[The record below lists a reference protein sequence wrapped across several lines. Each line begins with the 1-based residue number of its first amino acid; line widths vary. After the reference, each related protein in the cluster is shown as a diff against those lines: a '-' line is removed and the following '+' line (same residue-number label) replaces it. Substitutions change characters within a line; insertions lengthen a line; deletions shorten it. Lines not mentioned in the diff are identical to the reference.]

1 MRGDELLDILEHI
14 DSDLIESADRKRKS
28 NWLRRTAVAACAVL
42 LLGFACL
49 PRRPA
54 NSPVPTVATT
64 TESPTSPSPPELLPN
79 QLPLA
84 DYTQSPEKLTG
95 IRVLG
100 NPAYAPGLP
109 QSSPPAFSF
118 DINMVVEARVIEILP
133 DLYTDLQTNRQYHL
147 LRMQTLGAVNVP
159 DMPDE
164 FLLRIYSYL
173 SPELD
178 RFDSLILSLEQ
189 VGGQNYP
196 LINETNSTVE
206 SFPNMFQVYCH
217 YAPHYGSVMAFTGG
231 ILDTSLWEMDGW
243 TVSASYLDGIL
254 SDSNG
259 HYPASKRS
267 SPEDVK
273 EAVWQSLNN
282 CECRPWRIICDFETI
297 DYVTPFQ
304 NGVFAHSTPGDATI
318 FTWYSYTRYIN
329 GFSTSEKILVKG
341 TGDISYEGEAFTQ
354 EELSKMPDL
363 SALLAK
369 LDLDTMTPPH
379 TTVQEDF
386 TLHNC
391 GAEGQY
397 MKVDGTVYGIV
408 KVSWYYLQPIENYSV
423 GYYDALFYLVQADG
437 TYREATRTELEAALG
452 RDLFE
457 SDPKYGV
464 GMELPLC

>member
-14 DSDLIESADRKRKS
+14 DSNLIESADRNRKS
-28 NWLRRTAVAACAVL
+28 SWLRWTAVAACAVL

-64 TESPTSPSPPELLPN
+64 TESPTAPSTPELLPN

-217 YAPHYGSVMAFTGG
+217 YAPPLRFRYGLHWRHTGHFPVG
-231 ILDTSLWEMDGW
+231 NGWLDCFRQLPGWYFVRFQRSLPRLQTIL
-243 TVSASYLDGIL
+243 
-254 SDSNG
+254 
-259 HYPASKRS
+259 PR
-267 SPEDVK
+267 
-273 EAVWQSLNN
+273 
-282 CECRPWRIICDFETI
+282 RR
-297 DYVTPFQ
+297 
-304 NGVFAHSTPGDATI
+304 
-318 FTWYSYTRYIN
+318 
-329 GFSTSEKILVKG
+329 KG
-341 TGDISYEGEAFTQ
+341 GC
-354 EELSKMPDL
+354 
-363 SALLAK
+363 LAK
-369 LDLDTMTPPH
+369 
-379 TTVQEDF
+379 
-386 TLHNC
+386 
-391 GAEGQY
+391 
-397 MKVDGTVYGIV
+397 
-408 KVSWYYLQPIENYSV
+408 S
-423 GYYDALFYLVQADG
+423 
-437 TYREATRTELEAALG
+437 
-452 RDLFE
+452 
-457 SDPKYGV
+457 
-464 GMELPLC
+464 